1 MATLQLETMAD
12 KGERIVGELV
22 GATPTAKLDPFD
34 LVRADQG
41 LAYEVKSVTTQALNG
56 SDKIR
61 ISHRAW
67 DRKME
72 FLAVNGYEGRL
83 VVVVF
88 YEDESHE
95 VYSLPLDRQHIRI
108 SRAIRQGDQL
118 N

>member
-1 MATLQLETMAD
+1 MATLQLDTMAD

-41 LAYEVKSVTTQALNG
+41 VAYEVKSVTTQALNG